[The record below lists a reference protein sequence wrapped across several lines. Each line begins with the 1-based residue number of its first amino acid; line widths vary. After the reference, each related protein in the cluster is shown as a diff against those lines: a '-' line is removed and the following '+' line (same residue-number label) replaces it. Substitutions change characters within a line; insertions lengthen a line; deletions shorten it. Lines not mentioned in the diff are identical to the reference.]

1 MINIYLVG
9 VVVSIAIY
17 MLVGNFA
24 GRRVKNVNDYYV
36 SGRNATT
43 LLIAGTLFASMVSTN
58 GFLGDTAWIYDGNW
72 GIAILLNGINVA
84 GYVNRPHCIWPL
96 SAPV

>member
-1 MINIYLVG
+1 MNVYLIG
-9 VVVSIAIY
+9 IIISIIIY
-17 MLVGNFA
+17 MAVGNFA
-24 GRRVKNVNDYYV
+24 GKKVKNVNDYYV

-72 GIAILLNGINVA
+72 GIAILLNGLNVA
-84 GYVNRPHCIWPL
+84 GYVIGPL
-96 SAPV
+96 VFGRYLRY